1 MPIVDERIFGMRE
14 AHDEELRILRA
25 RAYGPDADIHAD
37 PQALDRLQELEAA
50 GRESNSM
57 VDALE
62 LELELVPVPVLD
74 PLPVEP
80 THVIEQDLDRRE
92 LLRTRLARFMESV
105 VAYLGS
111 VRRSTWLAVI
121 GVLVIASVLATALV
135 LFQRVQADPLQA
147 GATQVARLSVDPGFE
162 IPDVFGVQ
170 AGEKQ
175 QGQAFKEFHGLRMV
189 VNPNGFSGFESAD
202 DCILIYAP
210 TARGG
215 FSDNFFS
222 GCAANE
228 FPAMAQFRAD
238 LDGLP
243 AELRESFP
251 DSIGPQFVY
260 DRANNEV
267 VVFASS
273 GK

>member
-14 AHDEELRILRA
+14 AHDDELRILRA
-25 RAYGPDADIHAD
+25 RAYGPGADIHAD
-37 PQALDRLQELEAA
+37 AQALDRLQELEAA

-57 VDALE
+57 VDVRE
-62 LELELVPVPVLD
+62 LEPGPVLD

-80 THVIEQDLDRRE
+80 TDVIEQDVDRRE
-92 LLRTRLARFMESV
+92 LLRTGLARFMESV
-105 VAYLGS
+105 LTYLGS
-111 VRRSTWLAVI
+111 VRRPAWFVVI
-121 GVLVIASVLATALV
+121 GVVATASVLATALV
-135 LFQRVQADPLQA
+135 LIQRVQTDPLQA

-162 IPDVFGVQ
+162 IPDVLGVQ
-170 AGEKQ
+170 AGVEQ
-175 QGQAFKEFHGLRMV
+175 QGQAFKEFHGLRTV

-243 AELRESFP
+243 AELREAFP
-251 DSIGPQFVY
+251 DSTGLQFVY